1 MFLGLFPN
9 IWVIFFIQI
18 IFGFVIPISSSCE
31 YAFIFNHSDN
41 SNRAESLALYSNT
54 LKGAAISGIFLG
66 GFFFESIS
74 ASNTF
79 IIAGFFILVCLLYIG
94 LLIPNLRR
102 KDTLK
107 IANSFLKLKS
117 LNFKDLKVFLNV
129 KFLLMMLLVALPIGI
144 LQEGVF
150 LFGIP
155 IILSHFHVREV
166 LIGEVMVLFS
176 LGYFATNKYI
186 SKKADKNKKELT
198 YIFWGLLGIS
208 ISLIVMSI
216 ILRGSLLMLGFGLF
230 LLGVFRG
237 FIYSPSIS
245 VVSKSTV
252 ARITG
257 KNVSLSVFRLFEM
270 VGRILGPLLV
280 GLLLI
285 FDDSSLG
292 TFIFIAFIMLLCAFV
307 FKVFMK
313 KNLK

>member
-1 MFLGLFPN
+1 
-9 IWVIFFIQI
+9 
-18 IFGFVIPISSSCE
+18 
-31 YAFIFNHSDN
+31 
-41 SNRAESLALYSNT
+41 
-54 LKGAAISGIFLG
+54 
-66 GFFFESIS
+66 
-74 ASNTF
+74 
-79 IIAGFFILVCLLYIG
+79 
-94 LLIPNLRR
+94 
-102 KDTLK
+102 
-107 IANSFLKLKS
+107 
-117 LNFKDLKVFLNV
+117 
-129 KFLLMMLLVALPIGI
+129 
-144 LQEGVF
+144 
-150 LFGIP
+150 
-155 IILSHFHVREV
+155 
-166 LIGEVMVLFS
+166 
-176 LGYFATNKYI
+176 
-186 SKKADKNKKELT
+186 
-198 YIFWGLLGIS
+198 
-208 ISLIVMSI
+208 
-216 ILRGSLLMLGFGLF
+216 MLGFGLF